1 MKNGTEFEPCC
12 TGNCTC
18 NDVKITKGM
27 IVEYVENGRPGN
39 YRVSNV
45 KGGKV
50 NLKAIFGKH
59 IYHKGI
65 PVDQVKNDEAAWY
78 KRWQQSESYRRM

>member
-1 MKNGTEFEPCC
+1 MTNLTNTVEQ
-12 TGNCTC
+12 
-18 NDVKITKGM
+18 ITKGM

-39 YRVSNV
+39 YRVTCV

-50 NLKAIFGKH
+50 NLGSIFGKH

-65 PVDQVKNDEAAWY
+65 PVELVKDDQGAWY
-78 KRWQQSESYRRM
+78 KRWQQSESYRCM

>member
-1 MKNGTEFEPCC
+1 MTNLTNTTER
-12 TGNCTC
+12 
-18 NDVKITKGM
+18 ITKGM

-78 KRWQQSESYRRM
+78 EAWRNSDTYRCM

>member
-1 MKNGTEFEPCC
+1 MTNLTNTVGQ
-12 TGNCTC
+12 
-18 NDVKITKGM
+18 ITKGM

-65 PVDQVKNDEAAWY
+65 PVELVKNDETAWY
-78 KRWQQSESYRRM
+78 KRWQQSESYRCM

>member
-1 MKNGTEFEPCC
+1 MTNLTNTTER
-12 TGNCTC
+12 
-18 NDVKITKGM
+18 ITKGM

-65 PVDQVKNDEAAWY
+65 AIELVVEDGGAWY
-78 KRWQQSESYRRM
+78 QRWTQSETYMCM

>member
-1 MKNGTEFEPCC
+1 MKNGTEFTPCC

-18 NDVKITKGM
+18 NEEITKGM

-78 KRWQQSESYRRM
+78 EAWRNSDTYRCM

>member
-1 MKNGTEFEPCC
+1 MTNLTNTTER
-12 TGNCTC
+12 
-18 NDVKITKGM
+18 ITKGM

-39 YRVSNV
+39 YRVTCV

-50 NLKAIFGKH
+50 NLGTIFGKH

-78 KRWQQSESYRRM
+78 ERWRNSDTYRCM

>member
-1 MKNGTEFEPCC
+1 MTNLTNTVGQ
-12 TGNCTC
+12 
-18 NDVKITKGM
+18 ITKGM

-65 PVDQVKNDEAAWY
+65 PVELVKNDEAAWY
-78 KRWQQSESYRRM
+78 KRWQQRESYRCM